1 MRSMPRVKGGKVL
14 KAASRK
20 HHARATRAQN
30 ILVTPQGFW

>member
-1 MRSMPRVKGGKVL
+1 MRSMLRVKGGKVL

-20 HHARATRAQN
+20 RHASATRAQN